1 MQEKF
6 PTEWKKAKVI
16 PLHKKE
22 DILEPKNYRPV
33 SILSPLSKVL
43 ERVIHDQLYHYLS
56 VNKIIHPSLHA
67 YRKNRS
73 TLTALLQMYEK

>member
-6 PTEWKKAKVI
+6 PIEWKRAKVI

-22 DILEPKNYRPV
+22 DVLEPKNYRPV

-43 ERVIHDQLYHYLS
+43 ERVVHDQLYQYFIK
-56 VNKIIHPSLHA
+56 NKIIHPSLHG
-67 YRKNRS
+67 
-73 TLTALLQMYEK
+73 